1 MESVCRKKKMSEW
14 KYHFQSSKLIM
25 LIFVSFLLILSG
37 CQHQQ
42 RVIIS
47 VEGSLSKD
55 SVLDG
60 LEVINEDY
68 EAALKRCEEK
78 LVLIGKDDSG
88 EAADVYSFMGGIYAG
103 YANDKEQAIYNIN
116 KAIKIHE
123 KDKDDIGLA
132 WDYSRLGKAYIFCDD
147 ENPEKGLEYLE
158 RAEKL
163 CEKYEQYG
171 SDESILMA
179 TVWGSRGYLNAKQGK
194 YEEALKDYTV
204 AQKIYE
210 KKQQP
215 DAKTYWDKGIIY
227 WDMGNEELAESEF
240 LKARELY
247 RANNDLYYEAI
258 SNSELG
264 YFYTWIDEYDKSIDC
279 YMQAVEFYTSTN
291 CEIQR
296 QAMAYINMAFA
307 FNMKGDLEEAIKNAI
322 IACRIVEDNVS
333 TVDNKGGR
341 YKDNLSLYYS
351 EWTDNK
357 AEEDFESWYKR
368 VVLDGEETHGQMI
381 NSRR

>member
-1 MESVCRKKKMSEW
+1 MKRW
-14 KYHFQSSKLIM
+14 NRFWGA
-25 LIFVSFLLILSG
+25 IFIIVFLVISG

-103 YANDKEQAIYNIN
+103 YANDKEQAIYYIN

-194 YEEALKDYTV
+194 
-204 AQKIYE
+204 
-210 KKQQP
+210 
-215 DAKTYWDKGIIY
+215 
-227 WDMGNEELAESEF
+227 
-240 LKARELY
+240 
-247 RANNDLYYEAI
+247 
-258 SNSELG
+258 
-264 YFYTWIDEYDKSIDC
+264 
-279 YMQAVEFYTSTN
+279 
-291 CEIQR
+291 
-296 QAMAYINMAFA
+296 
-307 FNMKGDLEEAIKNAI
+307 
-322 IACRIVEDNVS
+322 
-333 TVDNKGGR
+333 
-341 YKDNLSLYYS
+341 
-351 EWTDNK
+351 
-357 AEEDFESWYKR
+357 
-368 VVLDGEETHGQMI
+368 
-381 NSRR
+381 